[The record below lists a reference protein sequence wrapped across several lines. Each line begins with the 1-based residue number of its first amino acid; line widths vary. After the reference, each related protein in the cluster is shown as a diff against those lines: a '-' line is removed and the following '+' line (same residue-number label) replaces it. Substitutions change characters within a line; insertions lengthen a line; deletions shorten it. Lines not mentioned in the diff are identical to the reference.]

1 MQGRLVVGRY
11 RLLELIGRGG
21 MGRVWCATDEILG
34 RRVAAKEIRVDGLVG
49 EESAVQRERSRREAR
64 ATARIDHPNV
74 VRVYDVAEEGDR
86 LWIVMELIDG
96 RSLDQVLTHAGPV
109 GPREAA
115 RIGLGL
121 VGALRAVHAVGVL
134 HRDIKPGNVLLTAGG
149 RIVLTDF
156 GIAAMQDAAAL
167 TMAGTLVG
175 SPDYMAPERVEG
187 RRQGPPSDLWS
198 LGATLC
204 AAVAGQS
211 PFSRATTMAT
221 LHAVLY
227 EQPVIPAEAG
237 PLRDLLAG
245 LLLKEPGQ
253 RPTLDAAEEAL
264 AALLEPLP
272 HPPTA
277 LSEQPPPAPP
287 PAPAPPPVQPHRP
300 PPGAPVQDERPGTAP
315 APPGRRRAV
324 LVTCGAVAALC
335 VVVAAVV
342 LAGRGSQG
350 GGGQTPDPG
359 TRGPS
364 VSTAS
369 STRASSPASPSS
381 PQDTAT
387 AATAARRAED
397 GFSWVPP
404 AGWNRTQQSPSDVT
418 YTSKDGAVELSA
430 KQGRTTEDLLTHWQR
445 FEEGFHGTPGYRKIR
460 LERTTYAGDP
470 AVIWEYAF
478 LQGGQ
483 PRHGRQLGFESGGR
497 TFQVSVWY
505 ADPAETTALRVY
517 ESVKESFRT
526 G

>member
-1 MQGRLVVGRY
+1 M
-11 RLLELIGRGG
+11 
-21 MGRVWCATDEILG
+21 
-34 RRVAAKEIRVDGLVG
+34 
-49 EESAVQRERSRREAR
+49 
-64 ATARIDHPNV
+64 
-74 VRVYDVAEEGDR
+74 
-86 LWIVMELIDG
+86 
-96 RSLDQVLTHAGPV
+96 
-109 GPREAA
+109 
-115 RIGLGL
+115 
-121 VGALRAVHAVGVL
+121 
-134 HRDIKPGNVLLTAGG
+134 
-149 RIVLTDF
+149 
-156 GIAAMQDAAAL
+156 
-167 TMAGTLVG
+167 
-175 SPDYMAPERVEG
+175 
-187 RRQGPPSDLWS
+187 
-198 LGATLC
+198 
-204 AAVAGQS
+204 
-211 PFSRATTMAT
+211 
-221 LHAVLY
+221 
-227 EQPVIPAEAG
+227 
-237 PLRDLLAG
+237 
-245 LLLKEPGQ
+245 
-253 RPTLDAAEEAL
+253 
-264 AALLEPLP
+264 
-272 HPPTA
+272 
-277 LSEQPPPAPP
+277 
-287 PAPAPPPVQPHRP
+287 
-300 PPGAPVQDERPGTAP
+300 
-315 APPGRRRAV
+315 

-369 STRASSPASPSS
+369 SARASS
-381 PQDTAT
+381 QDTAT
-387 AATAARRAED
+387 AATAGRRTED